1 MSWKESESLAFDW
14 FKNNYDNEAILKGE
28 ENSNY
33 SDIFSPKFN
42 SYIEVKDLTD
52 GARAGQFTESTIKN
66 NPFSEK
72 IYRDEYTNND
82 IIEFIKYHYQKKN
95 VSHFIVIYNNEIQMY
110 NWDDFFNTFV
120 FELQKPYKKRSGTRS
135 APKKDFNDL
144 LLNPDFYQEND
155 KIYCRNA
162 SYKGQYYSLKNPF
175 DYFISKTNGELR
187 KRSNTNN
194 LTWHMIIN
202 LQA

>member
-1 MSWKESESLAFDW
+1 MGWKESELLAFNW
-14 FKNNYDNEAILKGE
+14 FKDNYDNEAILKGE

-110 NWDDFFNTFV
+110 NWDNFFNAFV

-155 KIYCRNA
+155 KIYCRNT

-194 LTWHMIIN
+194 LTWHMIIK
-202 LQA
+202 LQV